1 MFLSSRTQCGLNST
15 APRSQRLSVVTRLLA
30 ATLLVAPMTIA
41 RAQLSPRTFGRI
53 PLWADSALR
62 RAGLDRQFALSSTL
76 NPYFAVGDF
85 DRDGLDDFAVEVKD
99 SGGLRCGIAIV
110 HRIDRSVHVVG
121 AGHPLGNGHDELACG
136 SWGVQLPDTARHAGS
151 GLPLLFVAEHGSL
164 EAWLVWNGRSY
175 VWVRAD

>member
-1 MFLSSRTQCGLNST
+1 MFLSSWAQAALSST
-15 APRSQRLSVVTRLLA
+15 TLGSQRLAVATRILA

-41 RAQLSPRTFGRI
+41 RAQLTTGTFGRI

-62 RAGLDRQFALSSTL
+62 RAGLDQQFALASTL

-110 HRIDRSVHVVG
+110 HRIDRSVHFVG

-136 SWGVQLPDTARHAGS
+136 SWGVQLPSTASHAGS
-151 GLPLLFVAEHGSL
+151 RLPLLYVADHGTL
-164 EAWLVWNGRSY
+164 EAWLVWDGRIY